1 MAWSS
6 VATDWIIDNVAVRAV
21 LTWVNASGTQYKRTM
36 TTTKKHAPA
45 MTYEA
50 ATTMAEAIMVAE
62 PGADVIVERQ
72 NDAGAYLVRY
82 SNTIFTEWTEV
93 T

>member
-6 VATDWIIDNVAVRAV
+6 TSTDWIIDNVAVRTV
-21 LTWVNASGTQYKRTM
+21 LSWVNESEKQYKRTM
-36 TTTKKHAPA
+36 TTTQKHAPA
-45 MTYEA
+45 MTYAA
-50 ATTMAEAIMVAE
+50 ATTLAEATKVAE

-72 NDAGAYLVRY
+72 NNADAYLVRY

-93 T
+93 I

>member
-6 VATDWIIDNVAVRAV
+6 TATAWIIDSVAVRAV
-21 LTWVNASGTQYKRTM
+21 WTWVNASGKQYKRTM
-36 TTTKKHAPA
+36 TTIQKHAPA

-82 SNTIFTEWTEV
+82 NNIILTEWTEV